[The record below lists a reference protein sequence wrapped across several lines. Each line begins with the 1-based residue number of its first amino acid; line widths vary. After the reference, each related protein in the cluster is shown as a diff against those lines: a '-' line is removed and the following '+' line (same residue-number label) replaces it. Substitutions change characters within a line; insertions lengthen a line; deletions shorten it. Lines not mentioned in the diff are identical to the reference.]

1 MRLPFKGR
9 ELRPVSE
16 RIRDFEE
23 AHIHFNEQRAVEEAT
38 RCLHCPD
45 PAPCQRACPAHND
58 ISYALWLIEQGR
70 FLDAARVYREKS
82 SMPEIC
88 SRVCPHENFCEGA
101 CVRAKRGEP
110 VLTGA
115 LETFVA
121 EFEHK
126 NADIVWTPGESSSK
140 KVAIIGA
147 GPAGLSCAERLVK
160 YGHWVTIFD
169 AKPAPGGLLTYGIPN
184 FKLSKHLVFNYWDKL
199 SHAGVEFV
207 GNTAIG
213 KTKTIDDLFTDGFEA
228 VFIGVGAGVDLP
240 MGVPG
245 ENLPGIYKATEYLIH
260 GNVDIEYLPKNIC
273 ERPHAGLRIAV
284 IGGGD
289 TASDCLRTAL
299 RLGAEEVVCLY
310 RRTEKEMPCNSY
322 DRELARE
329 EGAKFQFLTQ
339 PIRFIPNEDGRLAQ
353 IECIQMKLGE
363 PDEKGRRR
371 PVPIPRSNFLVEAD
385 TAIMAIGYRPDP
397 LIGATT
403 PGLRTHKWGLVI
415 TDHDTGS
422 TSRMGVFVGGDIA
435 SGPATVVT
443 AMLAGRKAAQT
454 IDAYLY

>member
-1 MRLPFKGR
+1 
-9 ELRPVSE
+9 
-16 RIRDFEE
+16 
-23 AHIHFNEQRAVEEAT
+23 
-38 RCLHCPD
+38 
-45 PAPCQRACPAHND
+45 
-58 ISYALWLIEQGR
+58 
-70 FLDAARVYREKS
+70 
-82 SMPEIC
+82 
-88 SRVCPHENFCEGA
+88 
-101 CVRAKRGEP
+101 
-110 VLTGA
+110 
-115 LETFVA
+115 
-121 EFEHK
+121 
-126 NADIVWTPGESSSK
+126 
-140 KVAIIGA
+140 
-147 GPAGLSCAERLVK
+147 
-160 YGHWVTIFD
+160 
-169 AKPAPGGLLTYGIPN
+169 
-184 FKLSKHLVFNYWDKL
+184 
-199 SHAGVEFV
+199 
-207 GNTAIG
+207 
-213 KTKTIDDLFTDGFEA
+213 
-228 VFIGVGAGVDLP
+228 
-240 MGVPG
+240 
-245 ENLPGIYKATEYLIH
+245 
-260 GNVDIEYLPKNIC
+260 
-273 ERPHAGLRIAV
+273 
-284 IGGGD
+284 
-289 TASDCLRTAL
+289 
-299 RLGAEEVVCLY
+299 VCLY
-310 RRTEKEMPCNSY
+310 RRTEKEMPGNSY